1 MRTIVI
7 LSALVLTAGVALA
20 AAPAAP
26 EKDPFRVTDAFA
38 DTDGE
43 ALYRSSCQS
52 CHMAEGQGVKTG
64 AGMYPALAQNPN
76 LQSPE
81 YTVSVLQNG
90 LRGMPPFIRMM
101 TDEQIAAVT
110 NYVITHFGNTSST
123 LTTAE
128 QVKATNPEP
137 QTGEE

>member
-1 MRTIVI
+1 MRTIII
-7 LSALVLTAGVALA
+7 LLAFSILLPAAAFA
-20 AAPAAP
+20 AAP
-26 EKDPFRVTDAFA
+26 KTDPFRETDAFA

-52 CHMAEGQGVKTG
+52 CHMAEGQGAKTG
-64 AGMYPALAQNPN
+64 AGMYPALAKNPN

-81 YTVSVLQNG
+81 YTATVLLNG

-101 TDEQIAAVT
+101 TDEQMAAVT
-110 NYVITHFGNTSST
+110 NYVITHFGNKSPKLITPD
-123 LTTAE
+123 E
-128 QVKATNPEP
+128 VKAMRPEP